1 MASKQERI
9 QRQNALL
16 AVHDAATAELMQI
29 PGVVGVGIGLKEIGG
44 ELTDQICFR
53 VYVWE
58 KKGASE
64 VPAEERVP
72 AVVQGFP
79 TDVLKVY
86 NLVPSE
92 GFVELQDLSEHRPLK
107 GGVALST
114 KIMSEKHHEYG
125 TLGWFATKVS
135 DNSNVV
141 LTNAH
146 VLWPDL
152 WNGMAPVV
160 LTDPD
165 KLAQPIYDKTC
176 CCEYH
181 VIGQRIIGIKNND
194 VDCAIGSLTEEKPAL
209 TIGNRSTNR
218 TLRVDGT
225 DVAAVGDPVRKIGAR
240 SGYTEGTVIDIGG
253 AAGTVA
259 LPGGGTTAV
268 RLHQIIVWPVTTNVP
283 PVIYIDDHFGQP
295 AFMNEGDS
303 GSVLIDDGNN
313 IIGLLFSSDPKT
325 QNRTIGIGNH
335 IDRVLLALKNNGHE
349 IKLAVSPSGGNA
361 SGSATGTSVVSWRPS
376 LQDVVRES
384 EALPAALYSRHRD
397 EVTHLVEHRR
407 PVTVAWHRHQ
417 GPAFAAAVNRSHR
430 DPAYRIPR
438 AINGVSRHA
447 LLVAM
452 GRVLGEHGSPALQQ
466 DLRKHALGLIDDL
479 CRAENIRSILLR
491 PDRPAIAPEPVA
503 THAANG
509 VRHGY

>member
-1 MASKQERI
+1 MSTKAERI
-9 QRQNALL
+9 DRQNALL
-16 AVHDAATAELMQI
+16 AVHEAATAELTQI

-58 KKGASE
+58 KKAPGE
-64 VPAEERVP
+64 VPAARRVP
-72 AVVQGFP
+72 GQVQGFP

-86 NLVPSE
+86 NLMPSE

-107 GGVALST
+107 GGVAIST
-114 KIMSEKHHEYG
+114 KIMSEKHHEFG
-125 TLGWFATKVS
+125 TLGWLATKVS
-135 DNSNVV
+135 DSSNVV
-141 LTNAH
+141 LTCAH

-181 VIGQRIIGIKNND
+181 VIGQRIIGIKNDD

-253 AAGTVA
+253 AAGSVN
-259 LPGGGTTAV
+259 LPGGGTTTV
-268 RLHQIIVWPVTTNVP
+268 RLHQIIVWPDTTNVT
-283 PVIYIDDHFGQP
+283 YIDDHFQQP

-303 GSVLIDDGNN
+303 GSVLIDDQNK

-335 IDRVLLALKNNGHE
+335 IDRVLQALKDNGHE

-361 SGSATGTSVVSWRPS
+361 SGIATGPSAVPRRPS
-376 LQDVVRES
+376 LQDLVRES
-384 EALPAALYSRHRD
+384 QTLPAALYRRHRD

-447 LLVAM
+447 LLIAM
-452 GRVLGEHGSPALQQ
+452 GRVLGDHGSPALQQ

-503 THAANG
+503 THAAIG

>member
-1 MASKQERI
+1 MSTKAERI

-58 KKGASE
+58 KKTRSE
-64 VPAEERVP
+64 VPAQQRVP
-72 AVVQGFP
+72 GQVQGFP
-79 TDVLKVY
+79 TDVLKIY
-86 NLVPSE
+86 NMMASE
-92 GFVELQDLSEHRPLK
+92 GFVELRDLSEHRPLQ
-107 GGVALST
+107 GGVAIST
-114 KIMSEKHHEYG
+114 KIMSEKHHEFG

-165 KLAQPIYDKTC
+165 KLTQPIYDKTC

-181 VIGQRIIGIKNND
+181 VIGQRIIGIKND
-194 VDCAIGSLTEEKPAL
+194 DLDCAIGSLTGETPAF

-218 TLRVDGT
+218 TLRVDGK

-253 AAGTVA
+253 AAGTVS

-268 RLHQIIVWPVTTNVP
+268 RLHQIIIWPVTTNVT
-283 PVIYIDDHFGQP
+283 YIDDHFGQP
-295 AFMNEGDS
+295 AFMNDGDS

-335 IDRVLLALKNNGHE
+335 IDRVLNALKDNGHE
-349 IKLAVSPSGGNA
+349 IKLAKSPAGGQLHGIA
-361 SGSATGTSVVSWRPS
+361 AGRSALPPRHS
-376 LQDVVRES
+376 LQDAVRKSQE
-384 EALPAALYSRHRD
+384 LPAALYRRHRD
-397 EVTHLVEHRR
+397 EVTHLVEHCRA
-407 PVTVAWHRHQ
+407 VTVVWHRHQ

-430 DPAYRIPR
+430 EPIYRIPLE
-438 AINGVSRHA
+438 INGVSRHA
-447 LLVAM
+447 LLVRMA
-452 GRVLGEHGSPALQQ
+452 RVLGEHGSAALQQ
-466 DLRKHALGLIDDL
+466 DLREHAFALIDDL
-479 CRAENIRSILLR
+479 CRAENIRTILS
-491 PDRPAIAPEPVA
+491 PPAPSTALEPAV
-503 THAANG
+503 THAANEI
-509 VRHGY
+509 RHGF